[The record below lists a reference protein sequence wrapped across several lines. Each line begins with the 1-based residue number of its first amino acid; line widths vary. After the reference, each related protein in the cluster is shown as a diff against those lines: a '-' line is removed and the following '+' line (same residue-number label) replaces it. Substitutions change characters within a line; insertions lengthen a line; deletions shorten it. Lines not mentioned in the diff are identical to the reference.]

1 MAPPAHSDSLSLLL
15 IVLLVSL
22 VLVPAVSAAPFIE
35 TNGPDTG
42 KPYTITLFIPA
53 SNSIPTTQ
61 IMDLINE
68 FNASGNVL
76 IATSRG
82 LSLFNQQGEWSTRHV
97 TYVNV
102 SEGLLDDFITSI
114 EYDSNGRLW
123 IGYSEGIQIYNGKYY
138 QTIRDQQMMKSLR
151 INDIQR
157 WNSEMWVAAGNAG
170 LHRYRDGAWT
180 WFQPF
185 SEGGPGF
192 YEATGMVWDHGTNTT
207 IIATEREG
215 VWIIRSQDDPVQFEC
230 IASKDSRYGLL
241 DNLKRDYSGGV
252 YFFNDTT
259 VAHYS
264 PEGGFTPVL
273 TSRDLAITSPPIND
287 LTSGPD
293 GKLYL
298 ATDNGIFIWENG
310 GVYRNLDRFQG
321 IGTSSIVDFITIDK
335 QNRIWFSTPDNVG
348 FYIDHSISSTP
359 IEFQV
364 EITPAV
370 TATTLPE
377 ARNTVT
383 TTRPVPTLR
392 EEAGGSGSSPDEGG
406 NGTIID
412 SLIRSIR
419 SFFMGI
425 GLKPRF

>member
-1 MAPPAHSDSLSLLL
+1 MAPPAHSNGFFLLL
-15 IVLLVSL
+15 VMLLVSL
-22 VLVPAVSAAPFIE
+22 VLVSAVSAAPAPE
-35 TNGPDTG
+35 TTTPDTREQ
-42 KPYTITLFIPA
+42 YTITLFIPA

-82 LSLFNQQGEWSTRHV
+82 LSLFDREGEWSTRHM

-102 SEGLLDDFITSI
+102 SEGLLDDFVTSI
-114 EYDSNGRLW
+114 EYDNEGRLW
-123 IGYSEGIQIYNGKYY
+123 IGYSEGIQIYNGNYY
-138 QTIRDQQMMKSLR
+138 QTFRDQQMMKSLR

-157 WNSEMWVAAGNAG
+157 WNNEMWVAAGNAG
-170 LHRYRDGAWT
+170 LHRYRDGTWT

-185 SEGGPGF
+185 SDGGPGF
-192 YEATGMVWDHGTNTT
+192 NEVTGMVWDHETNAT

-215 VWIIRSQDDPVQFEC
+215 IWIIRSQDDPVIFEC
-230 IASKDSRYGLL
+230 IAPKDSGYGLL
-241 DNLKRDYSGGV
+241 DHLKRDYFGGV

-259 VAHYS
+259 VVHYS
-264 PEGGFTPVL
+264 PGDGFLPVL

-298 ATDNGIFIWENG
+298 ATDNGIFIWEHG
-310 GVYRNLDRFQG
+310 GVYRNLDRFEG
-321 IGTSSIVDFITIDK
+321 IGTSSIVHSINIDK

-348 FYIDHSISSTP
+348 YYVDQANSATP
-359 IEFQV
+359 IEFQI
-364 EITPAV
+364 ELTPAV
-370 TATTLPE
+370 TATTPPG
-377 ARNTVT
+377 T
-383 TTRPVPTLR
+383 TNAPSTRPVPTLR
-392 EEAGGSGSSPDEGG
+392 EEAGNAASSAADGG
-406 NGTIID
+406 NGTLFD
-412 SLIRSIR
+412 SILRSVR
-419 SFFMGI
+419 SFFIGI